1 MAKNT
6 LNLYHL
12 AITSNFDARAKI
24 LIQPLSNLLMEEE
37 NDNFRNAVISLA
49 QENKWREVLEL
60 NEDSRSE
67 IARKY
72 LWVWP
77 SEENLKF
84 IRDNVEK
91 NRCTGIVSVG
101 CGCGLLE
108 WLIQKATSEYCFRK
122 FS

>member
-1 MAKNT
+1 
-6 LNLYHL
+6 
-12 AITSNFDARAKI
+12 
-24 LIQPLSNLLMEEE
+24 MEEE